1 MCVLLFVLVPT
12 ASKRKGGTKTS
23 SDEEILP
30 SSTRKVT
37 CERANMKR
45 RQPPLIRGRDA
56 VWRLGENYQETTTF
70 IETGQGDV
78 GQQAEHRRQTV
89 RVLLLLHLYQ
99 VILSSVFF
107 YSCRSCLSRLTC
119 VCRSN
124 RKPLV
129 TPARNLLDS
138 SLMMG
143 ATPLITPRFDP
154 R

>member
-23 SDEEILP
+23 SDEEIIP

-45 RQPPLIRGRDA
+45 GQPPLIRGRDA

-89 RVLLLLHLYQ
+89 RVLSLLHLYQ

-107 YSCRSCLSRLTC
+107 YSCRSSLSRLTC
-119 VCRSN
+119 VCVDLTESRWS
-124 RKPLV
+124 PLPG
-129 TPARNLLDS
+129 TYWI
-138 SLMMG
+138 
-143 ATPLITPRFDP
+143 PL
-154 R
+154 